1 MYIFC
6 LKFINFFVFFSEVI
20 EEDCLNIKQ
29 LMVYCIFLIL
39 SVLII
44 FVNSVIFVVFVY
56 GRNRLLKSFNIF
68 VISLAFSDFLI
79 GIIFL
84 YSVIWNF
91 IFLDVGYDFDLT
103 KI

>member
-1 MYIFC
+1 
-6 LKFINFFVFFSEVI
+6 
-20 EEDCLNIKQ
+20 
-29 LMVYCIFLIL
+29 MVYCIFLIL

-56 GRNRLLKSFNIF
+56 GCNCLLKSLNIF
-68 VISLAFSDFLI
+68 VISLVFLDFLI

-91 IFLDVGYDFDLT
+91 IFLDVGYDFDLM

>member
-1 MYIFC
+1 
-6 LKFINFFVFFSEVI
+6 
-20 EEDCLNIKQ
+20 
-29 LMVYCIFLIL
+29 MVYCIFLIL

-56 GRNRLLKSFNIF
+56 GCNCLLKSFNIF
-68 VISLAFSDFLI
+68 VISLVFLDFLI

-91 IFLDVGYDFDLT
+91 IFLDVGYDFDLM